1 MKKTNKIV
9 LQIVSER
16 VILIA
21 MCIAAYLVLLG
32 CCEKM
37 IDNVYHFMAAVM
49 FVFIAIILLGLFV
62 HNKFLSKW
70 EEKKRIEYL
79 EHKYLNTQV
88 RTYGSLKKTKLY
100 KNAKDVTL
108 TINGEDEIDEM
119 YYPEELDDCRII
131 GIRLTNCGKDLSIDI
146 DCENWNEIRGY

>member
-32 CCEKM
+32 YCEKM
-37 IDNVYHFMAAVM
+37 INNVYHFMAAVM
-49 FVFIAIILLGLFV
+49 FVFVAIILLGLFV

-79 EHKYLNTQV
+79 EYKYLNTRV

-108 TINGEDEIDEM
+108 TINGKDEIDEM
-119 YYPEELDDCRII
+119 YYPEDLDDCIVI
-131 GIRLTNCGKDLSIDI
+131 GIGLNNCGKNLSIDI
-146 DCENWNEIRGY
+146 DCENWNERL